1 MKIGEYRDAE
11 NRVVRAKEK
20 TKAGKATLISIN
32 SGIKNQI
39 LGEIKDYKDAM

>member
-20 TKAGKATLISIN
+20 IKTGKATLISIN
-32 SGIKNQI
+32 N
-39 LGEIKDYKDAM
+39 EIKT